1 MHQYSGISLRI
12 LQVMLRAQ
20 GFWWQLKRRADFQIP
35 SKPGCSQKLLLE
47 CLSNCMHPCILFI
60 SVFFFF
66 SNQNGSF
73 CKNIMEMDH
82 SSFFFFLTGVKADVY
97 KSVSSWKFSKTAPGQ
112 KRKTICLHRDCVLR
126 CSSPPH
132 YSDTKAVTLRRY
144 S

>member
-82 SSFFFFLTGVKADVY
+82 SSFFFFNWSESRRVQICIIMEVLQNCTRAKKKDDLPPQRLCTEMLISTALFRY
-97 KSVSSWKFSKTAPGQ
+97 QSSHIA
-112 KRKTICLHRDCVLR
+112 
-126 CSSPPH
+126 
-132 YSDTKAVTLRRY
+132 
-144 S
+144 